1 MDNTSGGPEAAL
13 DLVLLASLGL
23 SPSPPWPFTPGSSGQ
38 GAAHLGRT
46 LGGSEVMLDSVGP
59 GDAHLGRTL
68 GGFEVT
74 LDLVLTHH
82 ARPRSLPSRPS
93 AFAESAAS
101 AFVGSAGPLA
111 LGLKGYSFP
120 A

>member
-23 SPSPPWPFTPGSSGQ
+23 SPSPPWSFTPGSSGQ

-46 LGGSEVMLDSVGP
+46 LGGSEVML
-59 GDAHLGRTL
+59 
-68 GGFEVT
+68 
-74 LDLVLTHH
+74 VLIHH

-93 AFAESAAS
+93 AFAESAAN
-101 AFVGSAGPLA
+101 AFVGSAGPPSF
-111 LGLKGYSFP
+111 GSKGYAFP